1 LEKTLPAIVLFLL
14 LSIVSTALPAEPDAY
29 APLWLYKGSWQI
41 SRQNQPPEKL
51 VNLCSLV
58 GRYFVCEQTANGT
71 PGALLIFIPAGKPG
85 KYYTQNVRPEGRA
98 SGRGDLEIAGD
109 RWIYSSTW
117 DAGGKTIYYRTT
129 NVFSG
134 KNRIHFEQAESTDNK
149 EWVVKATGDEV
160 RLTTAK
166 AAR

>member
-14 LSIVSTALPAEPDAY
+14 LSLAPTASPAEPDAY

-41 SRQNQPPEKL
+41 SRPNQPQEKL

-58 GRYFVCEQTANGT
+58 GRYFVCEQTTDGT

-98 SGRGDLEIAGD
+98 SGRGDLDIAGD
-109 RWIYSSTW
+109 RWVYSSTW

-129 NVFSG
+129 NVFTG

-166 AAR
+166 PAR